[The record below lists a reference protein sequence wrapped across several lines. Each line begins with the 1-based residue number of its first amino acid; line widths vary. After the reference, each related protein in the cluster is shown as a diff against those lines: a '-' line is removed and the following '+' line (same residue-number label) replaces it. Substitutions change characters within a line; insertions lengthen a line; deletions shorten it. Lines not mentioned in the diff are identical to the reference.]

1 MPAPASDSP
10 GAANNFLEAQ
20 KSSVPFEDRL
30 KDRVIKDCFL
40 KALQSFSGTR
50 NTDLFELFFRI
61 CARRGV
67 AKISQP
73 HRKRIVASLVKDG
86 RVEHIQNNG
95 NKHDPLK
102 YRLASPAAA
111 SSAAAAASVA
121 NPPVPTGKMAEV
133 HGVDRLI

>member
-50 NTDLFELFFRI
+50 NTDLFELFSRI
-61 CARRGV
+61 CTRRGV
-67 AKISQP
+67 AKLSKP

-86 RVEHIQNNG
+86 RVD
-95 NKHDPLK
+95 KYDPLK

-133 HGVDRLI
+133 HGVDNNNLK